1 MSAVARAL
9 KIHPGERRVAVSLIA
24 LSFLV
29 MAGQVI
35 GQSAAT
41 ALFFDRVGTDALPTV
56 YLLQGASCLALM
68 LVMTGALGRTDQRRA
83 FLVMGAALAVVV
95 VLERLALVGD
105 AIWIYW
111 VLWLTVALAVL
122 VQTVFV
128 WGIAGMVIDTRQAKR
143 LFPLFAAGG
152 ILGSVLGGVV
162 TTPLVHLIGTPN
174 LLIAWAL
181 TLVAAWVLGRWI
193 LPVTTHRALRRS
205 SRPGPV
211 ADLLSALRY
220 VVRSRLLVWMTLAAV
235 LFSVL
240 FYSLFLPWAAAAA
253 ERYPTADGVAAFIG
267 LFSAVTTGAAFL
279 VSAGATNRLF
289 VRFGIALAVLVLPVL
304 YVGSFG
310 ILLATSTF
318 AVLVGVR
325 GVTGIWLQGVASPAW
340 ETLTNVVPS
349 DRRDQ
354 VRTFLNGGPSQAGT
368 AIAGVIALVGADV
381 LTPRQLTTVGLVTA
395 LATLAVTWAIKRSYA
410 TALVAAL
417 RAGRPVFSDDASRV
431 APFALDQDAQA
442 IDTVLAAADDPS
454 PAVRRLT
461 VQLLAGVDD
470 ERARARLRDATD
482 DGDPGVAALSAAVL
496 SGDPA
501 FADRLRSLATDPD
514 PSVRAASVRALAT
527 APSGVGL
534 PIATEAIDDGEP
546 AVRAAA
552 LGALAALDTD
562 AARPAAIALL
572 HDPSALVRRAAAA
585 AAAVIADGTVP
596 ALLEA
601 VGTPATGDAA
611 LDALTHVELGE
622 HRSEVDAL
630 ASDLIGRAIRDRD
643 LADALAGDDDATTLL
658 RDAVLAR
665 GRANARTALRALS
678 LTHDDGAALRTAVEN
693 LGAHDGAQAATALET
708 LESTSA
714 QTLVR
719 PLIPLW
725 DRSEVRNRGGS
736 LDAVAR
742 AADDP
747 DPFIAMC
754 GELVQTDHPGGS
766 TMDVHTTMPAI
777 ERVLFLRKVPLFD
790 ELDPADLLPIAE
802 VAEEQV
808 FADGDRLGA
817 EGEMG
822 DGMHVIVTGAVHV
835 RAGGETIAER
845 GPGDVVGELSLI
857 TTRPRMADLIADG
870 DVRTIWITRRAF
882 EGMVH
887 DRPDVAIGVMRV
899 LAVRLAEHGPS
910 PRAGG

>member
-1 MSAVARAL
+1 MSVIARAL
-9 KIHPGERRVAVSLIA
+9 KIHADERRVAVSLIA
-24 LSFLV
+24 LSFVV

-83 FLVMGAALAVVV
+83 FLVMGAALGLVVFV
-95 VLERLALVGD
+95 ERLALVGD
-105 AIWIYW
+105 ATWVYW

-122 VQTVFV
+122 IQTVFV
-128 WGIAGMVIDTRQAKR
+128 WGIAGMVTNTRQAKR

-152 ILGSVLGGVV
+152 ILGSVLGGIV
-162 TTPLVHLIGTPN
+162 TAPLVHLVGAAN
-174 LLIAWAL
+174 LLFAWGA
-181 TLVAAWVLGRWI
+181 TIVAAVVLARWI
-193 LPVTTHRALRRS
+193 LPTATHRAVRRP
-205 SRPGPV
+205 SRAGPV
-211 ADLLSALRY
+211 SDLLSALRY
-220 VVRSRLLVWMTLAAV
+220 VLRSRLLVWMTLAAV

-279 VSAGATNRLF
+279 VSAGLTNRLF
-289 VRFGIALAVLVLPVL
+289 VRFGIALAVLILPVL

-310 ILLATSTF
+310 VLLATSTF
-318 AVLVGVR
+318 VVLVGVR

-368 AIAGVIALVGADV
+368 AIAGVIALVGTDV
-381 LTPRQLTTVGLVTA
+381 LTPRQLTAVGLVA
-395 LATLAVTWAIKRSYA
+395 AVATVGVTWAIKRSYA
-410 TALVAAL
+410 AALVDAL
-417 RAGRPVFSDDASRV
+417 RAGRPVFVDQASRV
-431 APFALDQDAQA
+431 APFALDGDAQA
-442 IDTVLAAADDPS
+442 VDAVLRAADDAHPS
-454 PAVRRLT
+454 ERRLAA
-461 VQLLAGVDD
+461 QLLAGVHD
-470 ERARARLRDATD
+470 ERARACLRRAVAD
-482 DGDPGVAALSAAVL
+482 DDPGVAALATAAL
-496 SGDPA
+496 ASDPGV
-501 FADRLRSLATDPD
+501 ADRLR
-514 PSVRAASVRALAT
+514 ALSRDA
-527 APSGVGL
+527 
-534 PIATEAIDDGEP
+534 DP

-552 LGALAALDTD
+552 VAALPNAPASVAAPIAVAGIDDPAPAVRATAVRALATIDPD
-562 AARPAAIALL
+562 AARVAAIALL
-572 HDPSALVRRAAAA
+572 DDPTALVRRAAAGA
-585 AAAVIADGTVP
+585 AAATGEGTVP
-596 ALLEA
+596 AL
-601 VGTPATGDAA
+601 
-611 LDALTHVELGE
+611 
-622 HRSEVDAL
+622 VDAL
-630 ASDLIGRAIRDRD
+630 ARPATRDAALEALAGLELGDRRADVATIASNLLAEATTDRH
-643 LADALAGDDDATTLL
+643 LADALVGDDDATALL
-658 RDAVLAR
+658 RDAILAR
-665 GRANARTALRALS
+665 GRANGRTAVRALS
-678 LTHDDGAALRTAVEN
+678 LTHDDGASLRTAVEN
-693 LGAHDGAQAATALET
+693 VGVRDGAQAATALET

-714 QTLVR
+714 QTLIR

-725 DRSEVRNRGGS
+725 DRSEVPHHE
-736 LDAVAR
+736 DATDALER
-742 AADDP
+742 AIDDG

-754 GELVQTDHPGGS
+754 GELVRTNRRGGD

-802 VAEEQV
+802 VADEQL

-822 DGMHVIVTGAVHV
+822 DGMHLIVTGAVHV
-835 RAGGETIAER
+835 RRGAETIAQR
-845 GPGDVVGELSLI
+845 RPGDVVGELSLI
-857 TTRPRMADLIADG
+857 TARPRMADLIADG

-899 LAVRLAEHGPS
+899 LAARLAE
-910 PRAGG
+910 RAADRPHA